1 MIKGGKNTRLL
12 ALLFASMLFSAG
24 CSSSNSTSRLEEPYV
39 KQDLSGVW
47 EGYFASNINNINI
60 KHFAFGIISTE
71 DQERYSAW
79 FIGSNIQY
87 VSLAGSFLEQ
97 VAPSSIFQGHLN
109 DFVWNTTGPGLDY
122 QSTSRSLFVS
132 GPGQAKSVFGDGIYP
147 GGAYTYGSGQDTGVL
162 AFYYN
167 TTYTVSPNVN
177 NMSGQWEIK
186 DEYKTGNTLVLTIAL
201 SSSTAGTTISG
212 KDNRG
217 NTFDGTI
224 TIHSIDPTP
233 HNVYDVNLTLKTL
246 NNTIDLT
253 GLATYVLGASTAG
266 ITLPKSL
273 AIGAT
278 GTNNGIT
285 YSLTGL
291 GDVKQ

>member
-1 MIKGGKNTRLL
+1 MIKGRKNARLL
-12 ALLFASMLFSAG
+12 ALLFASMLFAAG
-24 CSSSNSTSRLEEPYV
+24 CSSSNSTGRLEEPYV
-39 KQDLSGVW
+39 KQDISGVW
-47 EGYFASNINNINI
+47 TGYLGSNFAI
-60 KHFAFGIISTE
+60 GIISTE
-71 DQERYSAW
+71 DQENYSAW

-87 VSLAGSFLEQ
+87 ISPAGSFLAQ
-97 VAPSSIFQGHLN
+97 VAPSYIFQGYLN
-109 DFVWNTTGPGLDY
+109 DFTWNTAGLDY
-122 QSTSRSLFVS
+122 QSASRSLFVTA
-132 GPGQAKSVFGDGIYP
+132 PGQTKSFFGGGIYP
-147 GGAYTYGSGQDTGVL
+147 GGAYTYGSGEETGQL
-162 AFYYN
+162 TFYYN

-177 NMSGQWEIK
+177 NMSGDWEIK
-186 DEYKTGNTLVLTIAL
+186 NELKTGNTLVLAIAL
-201 SSSTAGTTISG
+201 SSSTAGTTVSG

-224 TIHSIDPTP
+224 KIHYNPTP
-233 HNVYDVNLTLKTL
+233 HNVYDVKLTL

-266 ITLPKSL
+266 INHPKSL